1 MIKVMVLSLDG
12 YNDWKVGNTSFIEV
26 ETFTIQD
33 ITKVY
38 FDDIEEGEEIELE
51 QPNPF
56 TITYNCEEGGEIF
69 IKQ

>member
-26 ETFTIQD
+26 EKFTIQD

-38 FDDIEEGEEIELE
+38 FDDIEEGEEIDLE

-56 TITYNCEEGGEIF
+56 TITYMCEEGGEIF

>member
-1 MIKVMVLSLDG
+1 MIKVMVLMLDG
-12 YNDWKVGNTSFIEV
+12 YNDWKVSDTEFIEV
-26 ETFTIQD
+26 EEFTIQD

-38 FDDIEEGEEIELE
+38 YDDMDEDEEIELE

-69 IKQ
+69 IKM